1 MKKLISFVVLGLV
14 LTVSSCQ
21 KETIV
26 PNTVDSNRLKSGAVF
41 VNTNNENNADANSD
55 GDITDPNYDPERYKR
70 KKKM

>member
-26 PNTVDSNRLKSGAVF
+26 PNTVDSNRLKSGTVF
-41 VNTNNENNADANSD
+41 VNTNNENNADATSD

>member
-1 MKKLISFVVLGLV
+1 MKKLISFTILALV
-14 LTVSSCQ
+14 LTVTSCQ

-26 PNTVDSNRLKSGAVF
+26 PNSLKSSPVF
-41 VNTNNENNADANSD
+41 VNTNTENTSDASSD

>member
-26 PNTVDSNRLKSGAVF
+26 PNAVNSNRLKSGAVF
-41 VNTNNENNADANSD
+41 VNTNNENNADATSD

>member
-1 MKKLISFVVLGLV
+1 MKKLISFAILALV
-14 LTVSSCQ
+14 LTVTSCQ

-26 PNTVDSNRLKSGAVF
+26 PNTVEANRLKSTPVF
-41 VNTNNENNADANSD
+41 VNTNTENTSDASSD

>member
-26 PNTVDSNRLKSGAVF
+26 PNTVDSNRLKSAPVF
-41 VNTNNENNADANSD
+41 VNTNNENSADATSD

>member
-1 MKKLISFVVLGLV
+1 MKKIISFAILVFV
-14 LTVSSCQ
+14 LTVTSCQ

-26 PNTVDSNRLKSGAVF
+26 PNTVDANRLKSTPVF
-41 VNTNNENNADANSD
+41 VNTNTENTSDANSG